1 MEYNCQ
7 NMGDSLAVT
16 MNGKLTFEDQQL
28 FRAMIGELTDASAAK
43 WVIDLTNL
51 EFIDSA
57 GLGLLLR
64 VKATSDKQNRQL
76 SLRVPA
82 DGHVRKM
89 LDISRFDQMIPFE
102 T

>member
-7 NMGDSLAVT
+7 NVGDSMAVA
-16 MNGKLTFEDQQL
+16 MNGKLTFEDQQR
-28 FRAMIGELTDASAAK
+28 FRAMISEMSDASAAR

-64 VKATSDKQNRQL
+64 VKATSDKQNREL
-76 SLRVPA
+76 ER
-82 DGHVRKM
+82 
-89 LDISRFDQMIPFE
+89 I
-102 T
+102 